1 MKKITAT
8 TRLIQGGKEYQPVEV
23 HGVIYW
29 LENRPPLD
37 DEFWTY
43 IGNNE
48 PIEFLKNYLPKTW
61 YEKLHDINNYYTAI
75 AQSQPILEGIPVITL
90 DSYPRNL
97 SLKKGLELY
106 NGGNYDFENGVR
118 VGLQSSPYKW
128 TDADVEKAA
137 NLGRDRFYNNI
148 EIIEQ
153 ISTIDV
159 IEVDEGF
166 NVIKFC

>member
-23 HGVIYW
+23 YGVIYW

-90 DSYPRNL
+90 DSYVNCTHCGVGITC
-97 SLKKGLELY
+97 SNCEKGIKLNPNEFTL
-106 NGGNYDFENGVR
+106 
-118 VGLQSSPYKW
+118 
-128 TDADVEKAA
+128 ADVEKAA

-153 ISTIDV
+153 ISSIDV
-159 IEVDEGF
+159 IEVDESF
-166 NVIKFC
+166 NVINFS